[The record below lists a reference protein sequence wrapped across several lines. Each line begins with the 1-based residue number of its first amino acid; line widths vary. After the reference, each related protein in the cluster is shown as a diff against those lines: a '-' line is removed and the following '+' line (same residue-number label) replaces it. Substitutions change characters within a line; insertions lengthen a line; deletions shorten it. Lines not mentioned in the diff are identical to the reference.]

1 MEIKSKIPLG
11 DPKITFGKVTEKK
24 GTYQWGS
31 FFKVFFE
38 SWLGKALV
46 FFILPLVIANFWF
59 FWFDDF
65 ANGCHIKISPS
76 ITEWNNVD
84 IKKAILLMKEK
95 SPKDYQTTCDNVRKI
110 QPELACGGMG
120 GGCFHSNTP
129 DEITVSTS
137 FRPKEN
143 HAETTVAIM
152 VHEVCHLLQNKENRG
167 IEEGE
172 CYEKYCRVLYTMG
185 VREGYDDRC
194 VMGHFGGN
202 IQGGGYK
209 KLEN

>member
-38 SWLGKALV
+38 GWLGKALV

-95 SPKDYQTTCDNVRKI
+95 SPKDY
-110 QPELACGGMG
+110 
-120 GGCFHSNTP
+120 
-129 DEITVSTS
+129 
-137 FRPKEN
+137 
-143 HAETTVAIM
+143 
-152 VHEVCHLLQNKENRG
+152 
-167 IEEGE
+167 
-172 CYEKYCRVLYTMG
+172 
-185 VREGYDDRC
+185 
-194 VMGHFGGN
+194 
-202 IQGGGYK
+202 
-209 KLEN
+209 